1 METLNVEEVDH
12 KQILN
17 TGVRHPDNDPGRAV
31 FIGPPQ
37 ALQILT
43 PMPKRPQ
50 VRRHNAVNNGQ
61 YLTHHLRM
69 ISQHKTQRIRETK

>member
-43 PMPKRPQ
+43 PMPKRPPS
-50 VRRHNAVNNGQ
+50 
-61 YLTHHLRM
+61 T
-69 ISQHKTQRIRETK
+69 ST

>member
-37 ALQILT
+37 ALQILSSQYSPT
-43 PMPKRPQ
+43 YAA
-50 VRRHNAVNNGQ
+50 AV
-61 YLTHHLRM
+61 L
-69 ISQHKTQRIRETK
+69 KTF